1 MCGAVDDLQAEAL
14 FAELAILADAA
25 NLARLRQVLAELTGA
40 TGCRCAPNWSSF
52 DTPAEHHRRQDAPR
66 PVTAYPREE

>member
-14 FAELAILADAA
+14 FAELAILADTA

-52 DTPAEHHRRQDAPR
+52 DTPAEASPETGCAATGHGVSA
-66 PVTAYPREE
+66 